1 MKKIFLGA
9 LVAFAFAMASLI
21 NAGPIEQDGGWD
33 SSSDKGSYDHSTS
46 K

>member
-9 LVAFAFAMASLI
+9 LVAFVFAMAALI

-33 SSSDKGSYDHSTS
+33 SSSDKGSYDHSTG

>member
-9 LVAFAFAMASLI
+9 LVAFALIATALI

-33 SSSDKGSYDHSTS
+33 SSSDKGSYDHTTS